1 MRRIV
6 KNAIKCNHCG
16 DIIVSKYRHDFI
28 SCSCGCCCVDGGN
41 DYLRRGFLHSPDDF
55 TEISEFEDEKILD

>member
-16 DIIVSKYRHDFI
+16 DIIVRHDFI
-28 SCSCGCCCVDGGN
+28 SCSCVDGGN
-41 DYLRRGFLHSPDDF
+41 NYLRRGFLHSPDDF
-55 TEISEFEDEKILD
+55 IEMSEFEDEKILD

>member
-28 SCSCGCCCVDGGN
+28 SCSCAYCSVDGGN
-41 DYLRRGFLHSPDDF
+41 DYLQRGFLYSPDDF
-55 TEISEFEDEKILD
+55 TEMSEFEDEKILD